1 MPKTRCFLDLAQPIG
16 SPGGTIIEMPSMP
29 SSPKSTDRSIAVIEQ
44 SLWSMWALFGR
55 ARDCELHESDEAAWF
70 ETPIP
75 VQPYNMIF
83 RFHGDQNSDATIDR
97 IFERSARR
105 NVPYVWLVH
114 PTATPNDL
122 PDRLR
127 RRGYDEVEELMGMI
141 ADLDAVSPPAQPPPG
156 IEIVEVTPGDEQAT
170 YLEFIAARWSIPEQ
184 ARIHAQSILE
194 VAALG
199 ADGSPNRAWIAVRDG
214 VALSKTL
221 SHETADSVGLYG
233 TATRQEARGLGLAR
247 LVCRHA
253 LIEARAKG
261 HKTAVLHAT
270 PMSVGLYEGIG
281 FRPVAPIGV
290 FTEPGSFYA

>member
-1 MPKTRCFLDLAQPIG
+1 VGLIKEI
-16 SPGGTIIEMPSMP
+16 PSMP
-29 SSPKSTDRSIAVIEQ
+29 SSTKDTDRSIAMIEQ

-55 ARDCELHESDEAAWF
+55 ARDCELHESAEASWF

-83 RFHGDQNSDATIDR
+83 RFHGDQNSDDTIDR

-105 NVPYVWLVH
+105 KIPFVWLVH

-122 PDRLR
+122 RDRLR

-141 ADLDAVSPPAQPPPG
+141 ADLDVISPPAQPPPG
-156 IEIVEVTPGDEQAT
+156 IEIVEVTPGDELAT
-170 YLEFIAARWSIPEQ
+170 YSEFIAARWSIPEK
-184 ARIHAQSILE
+184 ARIHAQSILD

-199 ADGSPNRAWIAVRDG
+199 ADGSPNRAWMAVRDG

-221 SHETADSVGLYG
+221 SHETDDSVGLYG
-233 TATRQEARGLGLAR
+233 TATRPEARGLGLGR
-247 LVCRHA
+247 LVCEHA
-253 LIEARAKG
+253 LSEARSKG
-261 HKTAVLHAT
+261 QKTAILHAT
-270 PMSVGLYEGIG
+270 PMSIRLYGKIG